1 MKLFFIL
8 SFLFISLS
16 FSTKAK
22 EIWILDTDLSTI
34 KFELPVL
41 LANNVLGE
49 FKIIDGLV
57 EIDLET
63 KKNNKAIFSVDIES
77 IDMNYKKYKKFLMGD
92 IFFHTTKY
100 PKALVDTK
108 KFTYQNQDTL
118 NLDVELTIKNITKM

>member
-41 LANNVLGE
+41 LANNVFGE

-57 EIDLET
+57 EIDLEK
-63 KKNNKAIFSVDIES
+63 KKN
-77 IDMNYKKYKKFLMGD
+77 
-92 IFFHTTKY
+92 
-100 PKALVDTK
+100 
-108 KFTYQNQDTL
+108 Q
-118 NLDVELTIKNITKM
+118 